1 MRLAVAGAGGGLGR
15 AFLAVAPGHHD
26 IEAFDHERMDVGDYH
41 AVVRTLVPLKS
52 DVILNFAAFTDVDAC
67 QTDGRTAY
75 RANAI
80 GVQNLALAAQ
90 RTGAVLL
97 TVSTD
102 YVFDGEKPEPYDES
116 DEPNPMSV
124 YARSKLAGERFA
136 RELLRESFVVRTGY
150 VFGGGADF
158 LSGAAARLAKG
169 ESVGGLADRVGT
181 PTFVRHLA
189 ERIVP
194 LVLTERFGTYHLVGP
209 EAATWFDVLGRLK
222 GAGGFP
228 GEPERQTAAELG
240 LPAPRPRSS
249 ALVSLYA
256 DEAGLDPFPPLDR
269 ALEEFLDAR

>member
-1 MRLAVAGAGGGLGR
+1 VRILLTGAGGQLGHAVR
-15 AFLAVAPGHHD
+15 QVVTGHELLARTQAELDIADPAAVA
-26 IEAFDHERMDVGDYH
+26 
-41 AVVRTLVPLKS
+41 
-52 DVILNFAAFTDVDAC
+52 AAFTELAPDGVLNAAAYTAVDAAE
-67 QTDGRTAY
+67 GEPELAY
-75 RANAI
+75 RVNEAGARVLAEASARRAI
-80 GVQNLALAAQ
+80 P
-90 RTGAVLL
+90 LL
-97 TVSTD
+97 HVSTD

-222 GAGGFP
+222 VAGGFP

-240 LPAPRPRSS
+240 LPAPRPRNS